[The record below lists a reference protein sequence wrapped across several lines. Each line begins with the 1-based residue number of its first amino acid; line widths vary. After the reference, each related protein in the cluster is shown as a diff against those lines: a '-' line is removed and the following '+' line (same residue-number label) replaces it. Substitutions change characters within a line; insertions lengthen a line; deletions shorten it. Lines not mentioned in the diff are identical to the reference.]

1 MDFSWIAAVPWFA
14 WAAIVALAGLVV
26 WQADRVLMLITR
38 KRPRPEP
45 KCRTP
50 DEIMWEAG
58 KVFAAGLSVP
68 VVIIDYDLAVQVH
81 NRPAED
87 LTGRSFYAVHKHSFG
102 LVLSDEDEDSLKGWL
117 GRYLKDYREGEA
129 VQMVGHRRPLTI
141 QRPDGSR
148 REVVAILTH
157 FGNGHGGIQIE
168 LSPDLRKA
176 A

>member
-1 MDFSWIAAVPWFA
+1 MAVFGL
-14 WAAIVALAGLVV
+14 AL
-26 WQADRVLMLITR
+26 WRPDQALMLITR
-38 KRPRPEP
+38 RRPRPEP
-45 KCRTP
+45 KGRTP

-58 KVFAAGLSVP
+58 KVFAEGLSVP
-68 VVIIDYDLAVQVH
+68 VVIIDYNLAVHVH
-81 NRPAED
+81 NPPAEE

-102 LVLSDEDEDSLKGWL
+102 LLLTDEDEDALKGWI

-129 VQMVGHRRPLTI
+129 VQLVGHRRPLTI
-141 QRPDGSR
+141 CRPDGTR
-148 REVVAILTH
+148 RQAIAILTH